1 MKGLWHESSEEPVVS
16 ENGTKIVMVLK
27 NESRFLYLWTL
38 TGNETI
44 TWERRVDLDGIV
56 LWCYYD
62 DLFHAILINEEDEQ
76 AINEALTITR
86 KAGEFWGTLSK
97 ALGERLNEE
106 NNLS

>member
-1 MKGLWHESSEEPVVS
+1 MKGLWHEYSEEPVVS
-16 ENGTKIVMVLK
+16 ENGTKIVMLLE
-27 NESRFLYLWTL
+27 NESRFLYFWTL
-38 TGNETI
+38 TGKETI

-62 DLFHAILINEEDEQ
+62 DLLRAILINEEDEQ
-76 AINEALTITR
+76 AINEALAITR
-86 KAGEFWGTLSK
+86 KAGEFWGTLSR